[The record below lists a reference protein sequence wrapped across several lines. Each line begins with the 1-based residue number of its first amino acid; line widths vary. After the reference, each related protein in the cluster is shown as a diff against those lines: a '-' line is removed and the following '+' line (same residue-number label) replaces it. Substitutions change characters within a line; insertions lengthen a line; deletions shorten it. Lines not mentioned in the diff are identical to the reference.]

1 MITGFDLIASFVGKE
16 AGIVLSQSK
25 GYLVEGR
32 LAPVAEKFGFDSV
45 DALGRRLLTAPG
57 EVKEAVIDAMTTNE
71 TFFFRDR
78 TPFNHFEKVIMPDL
92 VAAKSGT
99 RKIRIW
105 CAAASTG
112 QEPYSLAM
120 LLLED
125 RRAWSGYQIEI
136 MATDISASAVSKAK
150 QGLYTQFEVQRGLPV
165 QLLVNYFE
173 QEGTNWRISPAVRS
187 MVNYSVMNLMA
198 PFRQLRTVDLIFCRN
213 VLIYFDVETK
223 REVLAN
229 MADLLAPHGFLV
241 MGAAETMVGVT
252 KDFQRAGEHR
262 GLYAPAQKT
271 VQRMSA

>member
-1 MITGFDLIASFVGKE
+1 MITGFDLIANFVSKE
-16 AGIVLSQSK
+16 AGIVLSASK

-32 LAPVAEKFGFDSV
+32 LAPVAEKFGFEDV
-45 DALGRRLLTAPG
+45 DALARRLQTAPG
-57 EVKEAVIDAMTTNE
+57 QVKAAVIDAMTTNE

-78 TPFNHFEKVIMPDL
+78 TPFKHFEEVIMPAL
-92 VAAKSGT
+92 VAGKARE

-136 MATDISASAVSKAK
+136 IATDISASAVDKAK
-150 QGLYTQFEVQRGLPV
+150 QGLYSQFEVQRGLPV

-173 QEGTNWRISPAVRS
+173 QEGTNWRISAAVRS
-187 MVNYSVMNLMA
+187 MVKYSVMNLMV

-229 MADLLAPHGFLV
+229 MADLLSPQGFLV
-241 MGAAETMVGVT
+241 MGAAETMVGVS
-252 KDFQRAGEHR
+252 KDFQRSGDHR
-262 GLYAPAQKT
+262 GLYAPTPKT
-271 VQRMSA
+271 MQRMSA